1 MHPLH
6 ADILEISPLIL
17 KQTDVAIGS
26 EHASAAIDLSAQL
39 AFDIGLANTHLDLT
53 LVQKGHD
60 IAIDAQGLI
69 LPSAQLNA
77 EQKRQ
82 LWKLLSEY

>member
-6 ADILEISPLIL
+6 ADILDVSPLVL
-17 KQTDVAIGS
+17 KHT
-26 EHASAAIDLSAQL
+26 HAASTSDQANAYIELSQQMVI
-39 AFDIGLANTHLDLT
+39 DIGLVNTHLDLNV
-53 LVQKGHD
+53 VQQGYD
-60 IAIDAQGLI
+60 VAINGQGLI
-69 LPSAQLNA
+69 LPSGQLNL